1 MACVLALMVLA
12 VFFMKILFKMCKKDS
27 RFSNSFKVMSGFII
41 LIMLS
46 TLFKSIEA
54 ILDLANGGMENSKI
68 VLHVNI
74 DGADCL
80 KTLFI
85 GDNNWLSII
94 ADSCLS

>member
-1 MACVLALMVLA
+1 MVLG
-12 VFFMKILFKMCKKDS
+12 VFFIKILIKMCTKDS

-46 TLFKSIEA
+46 TLFESIEA
-54 ILDLANGGMENSKI
+54 IVDLADGGIDSSKI

-74 DGADCL
+74 DGADCQ
-80 KTLFI
+80 KSLFI

>member
-1 MACVLALMVLA
+1 
-12 VFFMKILFKMCKKDS
+12 
-27 RFSNSFKVMSGFII
+27 MSGFII

-54 ILDLANGGMENSKI
+54 ILDLADGGMESTKI

-80 KTLFI
+80 KSFFI